1 MNIWFTPSAA
11 TFYVWLEVPPPFA
24 SSAAFASA
32 LLEATGVS
40 LTPGAA
46 FGAHGEGYARITL
59 VQEEARLTEA
69 MERWERWLIGQSLHT
84 EIA

>member
-1 MNIWFTPSAA
+1 
-11 TFYVWLEVPPPFA
+11 
-24 SSAAFASA
+24 

-46 FGAHGEGYARITL
+46 FGAHGEGFARITL